1 MRRALSTAAIPLL
14 LAALAGCRNPF
25 DPSADV
31 IIDHFNPRM
40 QSLNQAEWSTQIPL
54 PGTSWDMNVQ
64 YIQIFMRNFS
74 TVGVSFTSYTVVY
87 RQVAAQQTVIPPLP
101 ANSPIAAVGGAE
113 GLTFKIVTHLPGMRS
128 SNDVNYQERS
138 WEIQIVTDNLLQY
151 INNTETKSGG
161 IDCEITMHGTDHNG
175 HDVTATG
182 VFHIEVF

>member
-1 MRRALSTAAIPLL
+1 MRRAISLAAIPLL

-31 IIDHFNPRM
+31 IIDHFEPRM
-40 QSLNQAEWSTQIPL
+40 QSLNQSDWNNQITQPW
-54 PGTSWDMNVQ
+54 GVQ
-64 YIQIFMRNFS
+64 SVNIFVRNFG
-74 TVGVSFTSYTVVY
+74 TVGVSFTSFTVVY
-87 RQVAAQQTVIPPLP
+87 RQVADQPLAVPPLP

-113 GLTFKIVTHLPGMRS
+113 GLTFKIVVHLLGLQSAYNS
-128 SNDVNYQERS
+128 SQERS
-138 WEIQIVTDNLLQY
+138 WNIQVVTDNLLRY
-151 INNTETKSGG
+151 IGEHTETKSGG